1 MARIE
6 GEITIHRPVE
16 EVFDFVADERNEP
29 QYNPRML
36 DVQLI
41 SDAPIGL
48 GARFRAE
55 LRTGRGTMPMTIEF
69 TGFSRPIRLAS
80 VTHSPMMD
88 TTGALTF
95 EPAGDGTRMRWSW
108 DVEPRGLLRLM
119 PGVVGVIG
127 RRQERTIW
135 GNLKRLLESGVAR
148 RSDRVRTMTAA
159 DARRAV
165 DKGRDLSD
173 PTSDATRRPN
183 VLVAYAS
190 EHGSA
195 EGIARRIAAR
205 LDTTA
210 HVDLRPV
217 EEADDLEPYAAVI
230 LGSGV
235 YSQSWIP
242 SATEFVRRNDEALA
256 ARTVWLF
263 SVGSFGDTHHVIGK
277 LMRREPNEIR
287 QIQHAI
293 HPREYRIF
301 AGVIDRHQWPLA
313 SRVFFHAFGGRFG
326 DNRDWP
332 EIDAW
337 ADTIA
342 QTLSQSDSRK
352 PDTGTQPR
360 QLERRSFRRPLNC
373 FVARHGR

>member
-1 MARIE
+1 MAHLE

-16 EVFDFVADERNEP
+16 AVFDFVADERNEP
-29 QYNPRML
+29 RYNPRML
-36 DVQLI
+36 DAQLI

-48 GARFRAE
+48 GAKFRAE

-69 TGFSRPIRLAS
+69 TGFERPIRLAS
-80 VTHSPMMD
+80 ATHSSMMD

-95 EPAGDGTRMRWSW
+95 EPVRGSTRMRWSW
-108 DVEPRGLLRLM
+108 DVKMRGLLRVM
-119 PGVVGVIG
+119 PGVVSIIG
-127 RRQERTIW
+127 RRQERSIW
-135 GNLKRLLESGVAR
+135 GNLKRLLESGAAAQ
-148 RSDRVRTMTAA
+148 SDRNRTMTVP
-159 DARRAV
+159 RA
-165 DKGRDLSD
+165 GRAIDQGGERSET
-173 PTSDATRRPN
+173 TSDVPGRPN

-190 EHGSA
+190 EHGA
-195 EGIARRIAAR
+195 AQGIAQRIAAR
-205 LDTTA
+205 LESTA

-217 EEADDLEPYAAVI
+217 EEADDLESYEAVI

-235 YSQSWIP
+235 YRRSWIP
-242 SATEFVRRNDEALA
+242 SATEFVRRHRQGLA
-256 ARTVWLF
+256 ARTVWVF

-277 LMRREPNEIR
+277 LMRREPKEIG

-301 AGVIDRHQWPLA
+301 AGAVDRHQWPLA

-342 QTLSQSDSRK
+342 QSLS
-352 PDTGTQPR
+352 
-360 QLERRSFRRPLNC
+360 RS
-373 FVARHGR
+373 HS